1 MEQSEKKMTKAKL
14 FGRIQLEC
22 LRRSVTPFVLYMMMS
37 LLLLACQAIEGAV
50 LRYILSAI
58 CLLGA
63 MAYNGHLCYLYGKTH
78 YDAYLTG
85 NIHRQ
90 NALFGIQSGGDHRPE
105 REYRVWKG
113 FNIGFYVGVVAVIF
127 GLLWGLFPEA
137 TPTIGTLFI
146 MIAGW
151 AIIPIQWFNNAGVV
165 ISPFVSMAMAIFP
178 ILVSGIMYI
187 VGAKVEEKR
196 KLEETERM
204 ERVENARKGGKKESK
219 KK

>member
-1 MEQSEKKMTKAKL
+1 MEQKEKKMTKGRL

-22 LRRSVTPFVLYMMMS
+22 LRRSVTPFVLYLMMS
-37 LLLLACQAIEGAV
+37 LLLLACQAIEGAA
-50 LRYILSAI
+50 LRYILSAV

-78 YDAYLTG
+78 YDAFLTG

-113 FNIGFYVGVVAVIF
+113 FNIGFYIGLVAILF
-127 GLLWGLFPEA
+127 GLLSGSFPESSS
-137 TPTIGTLFI
+137 TIDTLFI

-151 AIIPIQWFNNAGVV
+151 AIIPVRWMINAGIA
-165 ISPFVSMAMAIFP
+165 ISPYLSIAMAIFP
-178 ILVSGIMYI
+178 ILVSGIFYI

-204 ERVENARKGGKKESK
+204 ERVDNARKGKKGSN
-219 KK
+219 